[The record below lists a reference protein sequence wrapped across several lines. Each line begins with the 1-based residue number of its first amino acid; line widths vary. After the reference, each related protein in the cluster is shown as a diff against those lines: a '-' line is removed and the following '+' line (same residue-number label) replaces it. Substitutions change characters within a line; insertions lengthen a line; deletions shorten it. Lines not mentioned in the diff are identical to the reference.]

1 MSKAL
6 NPREDRI
13 LWTETKTRPV
23 RTVPK
28 MPKRGFFF
36 LVLLLGCMVSAALFY
51 VWARIQVIGLGYEIS
66 KALKEESLL
75 LEANRKLRLEIAEL
89 KSYGRI
95 EKIAVEQLGMSK
107 PTAEQV
113 VVIR

>member
-1 MSKAL
+1 MTRSL
-6 NPREDRI
+6 GHREDRI

-23 RTVPK
+23 RSVPK
-28 MPKRGFFF
+28 SGFFF
-36 LVLLLGCMVSAALFY
+36 LVLLMGCMVGAGLFY
-51 VWARIQVIGLGYEIS
+51 VWVRIQVIELGYEIS
-66 KALKEESLL
+66 KAVKEEGLL
-75 LEANRKLRLEIAEL
+75 LETNRKLRLEIAEL